1 MPVTF
6 GAPTA
11 PTADDDQ
18 PRPVPVEIVWMR
30 ADGNRLGGMIQLGPL
45 HPADIAA
52 VEATGK
58 TDQAH
63 ITGGRR
69 RTTLDAFSDYDPADT
84 WTLTRATPE
93 QAARH
98 LADWLGLTGRPVALT
113 VIDET
118 RM

>member
-1 MPVTF
+1 MPATF

-11 PTADDDQ
+11 ALADEA
-18 PRPVPVEIVWMR
+18 RPVPVEIVWMR

-58 TDQAH
+58 EDQAH

-69 RTTLDAFSDYDPADT
+69 RTTLDAFSDYDPADA
-84 WTLTRATPE
+84 WTLTRATPD

-98 LADWLGLTGRPVALT
+98 LVDWLGLTGRPIDLT

-118 RM
+118 